1 MAERE
6 GFGFSGEHLARPR
19 LRRLVRPLEHIGI
32 NAAFLRPRMG
42 GIGTY
47 VRRLVPEMAALRP
60 DLDFTVYV
68 GPSGLPVLS
77 GAGLEEAGVRVRAHR
92 RLDVP
97 LARAAAE
104 MTLLG
109 PLARRDGADLVH
121 SVAMTGPLG
130 RALPH
135 VVTIPDVTW
144 MRQPESVDRLT
155 GWTWRTFV
163 PRVAR
168 RADRVI
174 ALSQHGA
181 DDVVAY
187 LGVRPELVDVIP
199 LGADLEPRARPAEE
213 AELRARLDLGPGPLV
228 LAVAANRPNKNPAR
242 LIEAMPD
249 VERAVPGAVLVMA
262 GAPGSQ
268 DAELRALVERLGV
281 TARFPGHVDDSD
293 LEGLYAAAGCLALP
307 SLHEGFGLPILEAM
321 SRGLPVVCADTSVLP
336 EVAGDAAAYFD
347 PRDPR
352 DIARALAEVL
362 SDHALAARLA
372 AAGRERARGFSWPA
386 AAEAT
391 IASYERAWAARGGAP
406 A

>member
-1 MAERE
+1 
-6 GFGFSGEHLARPR
+6 
-19 LRRLVRPLEHIGI
+19 
-32 NAAFLRPRMG
+32 
-42 GIGTY
+42 
-47 VRRLVPEMAALRP
+47 
-60 DLDFTVYV
+60 
-68 GPSGLPVLS
+68 
-77 GAGLEEAGVRVRAHR
+77 
-92 RLDVP
+92 
-97 LARAAAE
+97 